1 MNKNCRVEQ
10 HTCIL
15 TPVIFSNSVL
25 CSSWQT
31 NLTSSLR
38 YHVVYVIHPFRS
50 LFFTLALGLS
60 FALSWPD
67 SLSFFL
73 FLGSLSLSSPLFYLG
88 CYRRRLSLSLCLME
102 SVTRLFLLH
111 RFIMC
116 QCTIVYLMPSLPFS
130 VFLSV
135 FLSFALPHP
144 VSTLSVSLSLS
155 LGLTLSLSFPLF
167 GLSLSIIPQPPS
179 LSVPKVVSCVFVQWK
194 TLQDYFFSVA
204 RPHKV

>member
-1 MNKNCRVEQ
+1 
-10 HTCIL
+10 
-15 TPVIFSNSVL
+15 
-25 CSSWQT
+25 
-31 NLTSSLR
+31 
-38 YHVVYVIHPFRS
+38 VVCFIHPFRS

-67 SLSFFL
+67 SLSL
-73 FLGSLSLSSPLFYLG
+73 FSSLWALSPSPLFDWG

-111 RFIMC
+111 RFILC

-155 LGLTLSLSFPLF
+155 LGLTLSLFFPLF
-167 GLSLSIIPQPPS
+167 GLSLPLPS
-179 LSVPKVVSCVFVQWK
+179 LIGVVIVGGCLCLFV
-194 TLQDYFFSVA
+194 
-204 RPHKV
+204 